1 MFSIIFLANLGGVS
15 RHIPLTF
22 DFKAA
27 FRDWAG
33 MDLAHG
39 AFTPSSLA
47 RSMIYVRRGCLSFLV
62 VSHRL

>member
-1 MFSIIFLANLGGVS
+1 MFFTIFLANLGGVS

-39 AFTPSSLA
+39 AFTPASLA
-47 RSMIYVRRGCLSFLV
+47 RCTVYVR
-62 VSHRL
+62 